1 MKRYIK
7 PNIEVV
13 AVESAQLICYSL
25 GINDMETGEQ
35 WSREDNNFFEEN
47 NLPKMY

>member
-25 GINDMETGEQ
+25 GISDTETGEQ
-35 WSREDNNFFEEN
+35 WSREDNNVFEEN